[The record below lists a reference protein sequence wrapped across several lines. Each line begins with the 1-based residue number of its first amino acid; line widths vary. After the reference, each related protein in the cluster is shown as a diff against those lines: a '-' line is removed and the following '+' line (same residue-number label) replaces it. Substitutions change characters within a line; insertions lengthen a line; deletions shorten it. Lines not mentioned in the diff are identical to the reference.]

1 MTIVAGVAAFNTLA
15 SAVAGG
21 PTWWTLTWLVAFTV
35 AVLLMLGKLVR
46 GA

>member
-1 MTIVAGVAAFNTLA
+1 MTIIVGVAAFNAFA

-21 PTWWTLTWLVAFTV
+21 PTWWTLSWLVALMG

>member
-1 MTIVAGVAAFNTLA
+1 MTIFAGVAAFNAFA

-21 PTWWTLTWLVAFTV
+21 PTWWTVTWLVALMV
-35 AVLLMLGKLVR
+35 AVLLMVGRLVR